1 MKYVTLNAAVFA
13 CFLALAWSCSP
24 KPVAPAQPPTTAA
37 PKPLTDKIKIVYYI
51 FEKGAYVESTL
62 DTLPQ
67 SEATRSCRINY
78 PAKARENNVQGTVW
92 ITMIINETGQLEM
105 AEVSRGIGG
114 GCDQEDLRAAKCAFQ
129 TIPRP
134 FLKHGIPVKV
144 KFDYPIRFRL
154 D

>member
-1 MKYVTLNAAVFA
+1 MKSVTLKAAVFA
-13 CFLALAWSCSP
+13 CLLAFAWSCTP
-24 KPVAPAQPPTTAA
+24 KPVAPAKPPTAAA
-37 PKPLTDKIKIVYYI
+37 PKPQPNKDKIVYYV

-67 SEATRSCRINY
+67 SETTRSCRINY

-92 ITMIINETGQLEM
+92 ITMIMNETGQLEL
-105 AEVSRGIGG
+105 AEVSKGIGG
-114 GCDQEDLRAAKCAFQ
+114 GCDQEALRVVKCAFQ
-129 TIPRP
+129 TVPRP